1 MRPSTFSNNGEFFKG
16 NLHTHSTNSDG
27 LFSPDI
33 VCKKYKEKGYD
44 FLCISDHF
52 VGLYDYPITDTTNYR
67 ESNFTTILGAEVHS
81 GSMQNGEIWHL
92 LAVGLPKDFKP
103 SNSPN
108 FIPSHDQETA
118 ANLAQRCRDSG
129 AFVSI
134 AHPQWSGLTLSD
146 AETIGAAHCA
156 EIYNHG
162 CAVDSDRGDGA
173 YLLDLLLS
181 QGKKLNLIAT
191 DDAHFKS
198 SDFFGGWV
206 EVKSEKN
213 EPLSLLKS
221 LKEGHFYSSQ
231 GPKFF
236 DLSINREGLNLETSP
251 ISSAILVGYGSASLA
266 SHGDA
271 MVRTKIRFPPGLER
285 TNKTPWVR
293 IVIIDENGRKAWT
306 NPIWT
311 NEI

>member
-1 MRPSTFSNNGEFFKG
+1 MRPSAFLNKGKFFKG

-27 LFSPDI
+27 LLSPDL

-67 ESNFTTILGAEVHS
+67 ESNFTTILSAEVHS

-108 FIPSHDQETA
+108 FVPSQDQETA
-118 ANLAQRCRDSG
+118 SNLAQRCRDSG

-134 AHPQWSGLTLSD
+134 AHPQWSGLTLDD

-198 SDFFGGWV
+198 SDSFGGWV

-221 LKEGHFYSSQ
+221 LKEGNFYSSQ

-236 DLSINREGLNLETSP
+236 DLSINREELNIETSP
-251 ISSAILVGYGSASLA
+251 ISSAILVGYGSVSLA

-271 MVRTKIRFPPGLER
+271 MVKTKIKFPPGVER

-311 NEI
+311 NEL